1 MKLSDLLHEHIA
13 AAVTRAPGGF
23 SRSSLRVFWSF
34 RSSASFSTHGWFTSP
49 APPAKGL
56 SL

>member
-13 AAVTRAPGGF
+13 AVVTGAPGGF

-34 RSSASFSTHGWFTSP
+34 RFSASFSTHGWFTSP